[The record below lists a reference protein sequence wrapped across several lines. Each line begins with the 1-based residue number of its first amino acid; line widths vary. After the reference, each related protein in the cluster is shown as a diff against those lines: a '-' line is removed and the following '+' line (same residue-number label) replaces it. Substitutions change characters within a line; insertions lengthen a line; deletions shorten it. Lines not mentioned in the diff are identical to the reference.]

1 MYGASER
8 CDREGKHYKHL
19 EEITGKGDV
28 ALEEVFE
35 RQDQEQICS
44 VRRSL
49 T

>member
-1 MYGASER
+1 MHGASER
-8 CDREGKHYKHL
+8 CDKGRKHYKHL

-28 ALEEVFE
+28 ALGEVFE
-35 RQDQEQICS
+35 WQNEEQICR